1 MSAPRERVAGAGG
14 IYLLRRD
21 TGDLGDSAAAV
32 QARTV
37 SPEGGWLSD
46 EAVVREAVRRG
57 TAAGALACTDYGA
70 MRALPTREELER
82 FLSVRS

>member
-1 MSAPRERVAGAGG
+1 VVVQGASVEPSHHKVVDATGAG
-14 IYLLRRD
+14 D
-21 TGDLGDSAAAV
+21 AFLGA
-32 QARTV
+32 TLTH
-37 SPEGGWLSD
+37 LSENPGVLSH

-82 FLSVRS
+82 FMSVRS